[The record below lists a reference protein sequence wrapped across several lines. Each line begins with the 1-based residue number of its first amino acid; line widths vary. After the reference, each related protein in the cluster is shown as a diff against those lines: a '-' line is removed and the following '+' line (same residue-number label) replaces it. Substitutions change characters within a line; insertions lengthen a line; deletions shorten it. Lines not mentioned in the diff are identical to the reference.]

1 MITVLDN
8 IDHDFDL
15 SNFKKWYSGR
25 VYSLSDCN
33 ERSDFITK
41 LLSIASSYFNLD
53 SCTGYES
60 WTQLND
66 RPGGWHVD
74 LDEARKISDGI
85 IRLPICSIIYYLKID
100 NVIGGQLKISHRTV
114 KDGIQESEYIK
125 GIELSKVEPYDVITP
140 KTNRLVMIP
149 PGIYH
154 KVETFKGERMSMIVN
169 PWNTSKF
176 MNLQ

>member
-8 IDHDFDL
+8 VDHNFDL
-15 SNFKKWYSGR
+15 SNFEGWSSGHI
-25 VYSLSDCN
+25 YSLSDCN
-33 ERSDFITK
+33 ERSDFIGK
-41 LLSIASSYFNLD
+41 LLSLSSSYFNLD
-53 SCTGYES
+53 NCTGYEC
-60 WTQLND
+60 WTQLNG
-66 RPGGWHVD
+66 RPPEWHVD
-74 LDEARKISDGI
+74 LDETRRISDKI
-85 IRLPICSIIYYLKID
+85 IRLPICSMIYYLKVD
-100 NVIGGQLKISHRTV
+100 SLIGGELKISHLAV

-125 GIELSKVEPYDVITP
+125 GIELSNVKPYDVITP